1 MSDLPIVTGSDGK
14 PREVTPTVSVG
25 ESYAAS
31 DVATVTDTL
40 SSVAAG
46 AETFPPIAGRWFNL
60 TLRGTFA
67 ATAVVKRQFPGSEDW
82 DVVSRDSAGTQ
93 ASYTAPISLSLFE
106 PKAGTIYRVDCT
118 ARTSGSI
125 EVEWNQ

>member
-1 MSDLPIVTGSDGK
+1 MAELPTATGAGGIGIQA
-14 PREVTPTVSVG
+14 TPVLSLG
-25 ESYAAS
+25 ESYAES
-31 DVATVTDTL
+31 GVATVTDTL

-93 ASYTAPISLSLFE
+93 ATYTAPISLSLFE